1 MEEIKRRILRDIERL
16 NGCYDPLII
25 TLNNNK
31 FWSDSYDMIYCL
43 PLVDIDETYLRKG
56 RVEKD
61 PTTKMYSSG
70 RTRITSKVKYV
81 RLEIERRRAW
91 YNQK

>member
-1 MEEIKRRILRDIERL
+1 MEEIKRRVLRDIERL

-31 FWSDSYDMIYCL
+31 FWSDSYNMIYCL

-56 RVEKD
+56 SVEKD
-61 PTTKMYSSG
+61 PTT